1 MMNKVFYD
9 LVRSAPSG
17 RWNSI
22 LRNYGPEEV
31 SRLRSGVQIEYTLAV
46 SADEQIPL
54 GGLVFAYLL
63 SYTSRLLDKSIVTF
77 STHTHTHHRLYDA

>member
-17 RWNSI
+17 RWNGI

-31 SRLRSGVQIEYTLAV
+31 SRLRSGIQIEYTLAV
-46 SADEQIPL
+46 SIEKVHR
-54 GGLVFAYLL
+54 GGVARVL
-63 SYTSRLLDKSIVTF
+63 
-77 STHTHTHHRLYDA
+77 